1 MNAKCFHD
9 FDISDWNMYRYSLNK
24 RRAGDEARPKSLC
37 LFCMKNGFIRLGFK
51 KSKLSILSE
60 EALLEL

>member
-24 RRAGDEARPKSLC
+24 RRAGDEARPKSLVDSFVYIC
-37 LFCMKNGFIRLGFK
+37 AY
-51 KSKLSILSE
+51 S
-60 EALLEL
+60 A